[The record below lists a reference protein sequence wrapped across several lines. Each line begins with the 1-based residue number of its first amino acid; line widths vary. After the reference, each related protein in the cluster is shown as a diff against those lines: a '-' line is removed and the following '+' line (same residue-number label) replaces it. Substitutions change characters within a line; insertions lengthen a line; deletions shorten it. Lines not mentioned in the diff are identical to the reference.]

1 MTKVMQNSVLT
12 SSTALNR
19 LILRRCD
26 PPGVG
31 LEDLLIKPAD
41 SSLSTRITK
50 LNAINSNYFPLTQ
63 NLANNR
69 TTRFPIT
76 RYYSNPMR
84 VIGSIPYI

>member
-1 MTKVMQNSVLT
+1 MQNSVLT
-12 SSTALNR
+12 SSTALHR

-26 PPGVG
+26 SSGTGPD
-31 LEDLLIKPAD
+31 DLVIKTVWD

-50 LNAINSNYFPLTQ
+50 LLAINSNYFPLRQ
-63 NLANNR
+63 NLAENR
-69 TTRFPIT
+69 TTLFPVT

>member
-1 MTKVMQNSVLT
+1 MQNSVLT

-26 PPGVG
+26 PPGTGSDDIV
-31 LEDLLIKPAD
+31 IKTVWD

-50 LNAINSNYFPLTQ
+50 LLAINSNYFPLTQ
-63 NLANNR
+63 NLINNR
-69 TTRFPIT
+69 TTLFPIT